1 MRRMRKMETGSY
13 TIPLQMVVA
22 ALNTNIIKEKNMIY
36 GYARVSTK
44 GQARDGNSLE
54 VQEAALRA
62 EGATE
67 IYVDSFTGT
76 KVERPELDKL
86 LSKLQSGDTLMVTKL
101 DRFARTAAAGSQL
114 IEGLIS
120 KGIKVN
126 VLNMGKMDDS
136 STGRLIRH
144 IMLAFAEFERDM
156 IIQRVSEGKAAARQ
170 NPDFR
175 EGRPRKYT
183 EKQLRHAMT
192 LLSSHSY
199 SQVAEMTGISK
210 STLVRYRKVS

>member
-1 MRRMRKMETGSY
+1 
-13 TIPLQMVVA
+13 
-22 ALNTNIIKEKNMIY
+22 
-36 GYARVSTK
+36 
-44 GQARDGNSLE
+44 
-54 VQEAALRA
+54 
-62 EGATE
+62 
-67 IYVDSFTGT
+67 
-76 KVERPELDKL
+76 
-86 LSKLQSGDTLMVTKL
+86 
-101 DRFARTAAAGSQL
+101 
-114 IEGLIS
+114 
-120 KGIKVN
+120 
-126 VLNMGKMDDS
+126 MDDS

-210 STLVRYRKVS
+210 STLVRYKKVS

>member
-1 MRRMRKMETGSY
+1 
-13 TIPLQMVVA
+13 
-22 ALNTNIIKEKNMIY
+22 MIY

-210 STLVRYRKVS
+210 STLVRYWKVS

>member
-1 MRRMRKMETGSY
+1 M
-13 TIPLQMVVA
+13 
-22 ALNTNIIKEKNMIY
+22 
-36 GYARVSTK
+36 
-44 GQARDGNSLE
+44 
-54 VQEAALRA
+54 
-62 EGATE
+62 
-67 IYVDSFTGT
+67 DSFTGT

-183 EKQLRHAMT
+183 EKQLR
-192 LLSSHSY
+192 
-199 SQVAEMTGISK
+199 Q
-210 STLVRYRKVS
+210 

>member
-1 MRRMRKMETGSY
+1 MEAGSN
-13 TIPLQMVVA
+13 TLSFQMVVA

-54 VQEAALRA
+54 VQEYALRA
-62 EGATE
+62 EGAAE